1 VFQNCDAFCKQFKHE
16 HHFSKFNV
24 SIWNL
29 ADKLFF
35 QKHMTQLLIDW
46 NPIVKEF
53 EESNKWK
60 ELMAG

>member
-1 VFQNCDAFCKQFKHE
+1 MPFVSNSNTNITFQNLMYLFG
-16 HHFSKFNV
+16 V
-24 SIWNL
+24 LWNL